1 MELKNIFLAFGI
13 AAASLAVVVTIVG
26 LRSEKFPSA
35 REMYALL
42 GLAIVLV
49 VGSGFFAVQL
59 SIEEAKEREE
69 HSKEVIGEEA
79 STTPLQVPA
88 AF

>member
-1 MELKNIFLAFGI
+1 MEIKNVFLAFGI
-13 AAASLAVVVTIVG
+13 AAAALAVVVTFVG
-26 LRSEKFPSA
+26 LRSEKFPSP

-49 VGSGFFAVQL
+49 IGTGFFAVEL
-59 SIEEAKEREE
+59 SIEEAEEREE

-79 STTPLQVPA
+79 SITPLRVPS